1 MLGWDQAA
9 PTLARRTGDSTRTKG
24 SLVTPHHPQFTL
36 KGCFHSRPKS
46 PSAPAPARLQGAR
59 GWQGRAGRHRGE
71 LGVLAMLVNADPL
84 PVLPQLGSQPC
95 HHLSPEVQ
103 GRWSSRGRGSLGWRV
118 QLQEG
123 ARGRG
128 SSQTPCRYC
137 PLNELQGT
145 GLGSSQAQGLEGLV
159 LSQVFTEE

>member
-1 MLGWDQAA
+1 MGSSGSHTGQKDRGQHQDQGESGRPPPPPVHTKGVFSLQTQISQCPCPSQASGS
-9 PTLARRTGDSTRTKG
+9 TRLAR
-24 SLVTPHHPQFTL
+24 
-36 KGCFHSRPKS
+36 
-46 PSAPAPARLQGAR
+46 QGWEA
-59 GWQGRAGRHRGE
+59 QGRAGGA
-71 LGVLAMLVNADPL
+71 GNAGPL